1 MPRKKQAEFNDE
13 PQEEF
18 EWDKP
23 RIIIFF
29 AVIFAL
35 LIGGLLYKHFVLDAQ
50 ATPSA
55 TISRSVQGASSLPPT
70 NSSQLPSVESIKQS
84 AGQEIQTLQNQ
95 ASQISIQQI
104 ASSSPQ
110 VQQII
115 QQLQQLPSQPGNI
128 AKQTCEN
135 ICNSL

>member
-1 MPRKKQAEFNDE
+1 MPRKKQAEFNEE
-13 PQEEF
+13 PEEEF

-29 AVIFAL
+29 SVIGAL
-35 LIGGLLYKHFVLDAQ
+35 LIGGLLYKHLVLDAQ
-50 ATPSA
+50 VAPSA
-55 TISRSVQGASSLPPT
+55 GISHSVEGASSSND

-84 AGQEIQTLQNQ
+84 AGQEIQTLQKQ
-95 ASQISIQQI
+95 ASQISVQQI

-115 QQLQQLPSQPGNI
+115 EQLQQLPNQPGNI
-128 AKQTCEN
+128 AKQTCEQL
-135 ICNSL
+135 CSKL